1 MDKKLAREIVKT
13 VADIE
18 LAKIRR
24 LNEKMKILQE
34 KIAKTR
40 KTIAETN
47 RHLDDLIEQLE
58 RRNNAY
64 YD

>member
-1 MDKKLAREIVKT
+1 MDKKIAREVVNA

-34 KIAKTR
+34 KVAKTR

-64 YD
+64 YE

>member
-1 MDKKLAREIVKT
+1 MDKKFAREV
-13 VADIE
+13 VNAVVDIE

-34 KIAKTR
+34 KVAKTR